1 MGQNIDRTKAKAE
14 EVTEIARESVLLA
27 ISNSQRMRVLGLLR
41 VKGPMTV
48 GMISD
53 VTGMAPG
60 SVSFHLKK
68 LFDAG
73 MAEKTDSAD
82 CDKRKSWWKANHRS
96 MRPAPRDDGRISD
109 AEYTYFQSVAV
120 TYESLYERYLDS
132 VNDLPQEWREVGLCE
147 DRTFDLTPEET
158 EQMCLE
164 LDAVAQKWQQH
175 SSEEQRNTAR
185 HNMRKVQIVMQAF
198 PWIP

>member
-1 MGQNIDRTKAKAE
+1 MGHNTDRAKSKAGEVAE
-14 EVTEIARESVLLA
+14 ITRESALLA

-53 VTGMAPG
+53 ITGMAPG

-73 MAEKTDSAD
+73 MAEKTDSVD
-82 CDKRKSWWKANHRS
+82 GDKRKSWWKASHRS
-96 MRPAPRDDGRISD
+96 MRPAPQDDGRISD
-109 AEYTYFQSVAV
+109 AEYAYFQSVAV
-120 TYESLYERYLDS
+120 TYEPLYERYLDS

-164 LDAVAQKWQQH
+164 LDAVARKWQQH
-175 SSEEQRNTAR
+175 SFEEQQNTAR
-185 HNMRKVQIVMQAF
+185 RNMRKVQIVMQAF

>member
-14 EVTEIARESVLLA
+14 EVTDIARESALLA

-82 CDKRKSWWKANHRS
+82 GDKRKSWWKANHRS
-96 MRPAPRDDGRISD
+96 MRPAPRDDGRIGD
-109 AEYTYFQSVAV
+109 AEYAYFQSVAV

-185 HNMRKVQIVMQAF
+185 RNMRKVQIVMQAF

>member
-1 MGQNIDRTKAKAE
+1 MGQNIDRTKSKAG
-14 EVTEIARESVLLA
+14 EVAEITRESALLA

-53 VTGMAPG
+53 ITGMAPG

-73 MAEKTDSAD
+73 MAEKTDSVD
-82 CDKRKSWWKANHRS
+82 GDKRKSWWKANHRS
-96 MRPAPRDDGRISD
+96 MRPAPQDDGCISD
-109 AEYTYFQSVAV
+109 AEYAYFQSVAV

-132 VNDLPQEWREVGLCE
+132 VNNLPQEWREVGLCE

-164 LDAVAQKWQQH
+164 LDAVARKWQQH

-185 HNMRKVQIVMQAF
+185 RNMRKVQIVMQAF